1 MAAEQTTWQRDWVV
15 LPGEILLEAL
25 EERDMSQSELA
36 RRMGR
41 PTKTINEIANGK
53 AAITPETAIQL
64 ELTLGI
70 SAAFWNNLEAS
81 YRAHLA
87 RQRAEEELATHAEW
101 AALFPLKDLVKNK
114 VIAPG
119 PSDSS

>member
-1 MAAEQTTWQRDWVV
+1 MAAEQTTWRRDWTAA
-15 LPGEILLEAL
+15 PGEVLVEAL
-25 EERDMSQSELA
+25 EERGMSQSELA

-70 SAAFWNNLEAS
+70 TAAFWNNLEAT
-81 YRAHLA
+81 RTGKKH
-87 RQRAEEELATHAEW
+87 
-101 AALFPLKDLVKNK
+101 
-114 VIAPG
+114 
-119 PSDSS
+119 